1 MIVCCPSCHTL
12 FRNRME
18 TTTAAL
24 CGRCGASVTATPAR
38 SYRVRTVLRREAPI
52 TASVAARAVPAYAGI
67 GLDDPTLAPALAAT
81 GADGAS
87 PWTSRWDD
95 REPGPSAAAADRSL
109 DERLEEYAAEA
120 AAAGGSDRSVRYVLF
135 GVGLGAISGVAAS
148 SGFVD
153 TPWIGWATGGIVG
166 GLAGALWDRAREWRR
181 R

>member
-18 TTTAAL
+18 TTTAAV
-24 CGRCGASVTATPAR
+24 CGRCGASVTAAPAR
-38 SYRVRTVLRREAPI
+38 SYRVRTVLRRDVPI
-52 TASVAARAVPAYAGI
+52 AASVAARAVPAYAGI
-67 GLDDPTLAPALAAT
+67 GLDEPNLAPALGAT
-81 GADGAS
+81 GRGRAS
-87 PWTSRWDD
+87 AWTPRWD
-95 REPGPSAAAADRSL
+95 EPDAGPSADAADRSL
-109 DERLEEYAAEA
+109 DDRLEEYAAEA

-148 SGFVD
+148 KGFVD